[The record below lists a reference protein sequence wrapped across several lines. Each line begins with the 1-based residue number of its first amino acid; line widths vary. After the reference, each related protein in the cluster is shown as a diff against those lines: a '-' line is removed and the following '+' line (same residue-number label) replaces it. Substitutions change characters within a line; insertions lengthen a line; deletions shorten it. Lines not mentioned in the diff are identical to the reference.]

1 MNHIN
6 KYFNLLS
13 QFKSCTASRLP
24 VFLLFYF
31 LSFPCSS
38 GEEPVF
44 LITGLKSEI
53 THVSQYDL
61 RKVYLG
67 GTAADNPHINKP
79 VLNKKDTELYRQ
91 FLKNIMHMTDN
102 GYKRKVIKRI
112 FRQGSDKIIEIHNL
126 NELDQHLKDNPN
138 DLSYITESDIKHMLN
153 IRTLK
158 KLW

>member
-6 KYFNLLS
+6 TYLNLLS
-13 QFKSCTASRLP
+13 HFKSYPVSRLFT
-24 VFLLFYF
+24 FLLFYL
-31 LSFPCSS
+31 LSFPCLS
-38 GEEPVF
+38 EQEPVF
-44 LITGLKSEI
+44 LITGSKSEI

-61 RKVYLG
+61 RKIYLG

-79 VLNKKDTELYRQ
+79 VLNKKDMKLYRQ

-112 FRQGSDKIIEIHNL
+112 FRQGSDKIVEIYDL
-126 NELDQHLKDNPN
+126 NKLDQHLKDNPN
-138 DLSYITESDIKHMLN
+138 DLSFITESDLKHMLN
-153 IRTLK
+153 IKKLK